1 MVNLLTKF
9 NKSCVKWNR
18 LESMTQNYARNMST
32 SPLTQLSDEEQ
43 AMKDIVAKLAVEKI
57 QPLVKEMDEKNMLD
71 KSVIKALFDNGVR
84 L

>member
-1 MVNLLTKF
+1 MVNVLTKF

-18 LESMTQNYARNMST
+18 LEAMTQNYARNMST

-43 AMKDIVAKLAVEKI
+43 AMKDIVTKLAVDKI

>member
-1 MVNLLTKF
+1 
-9 NKSCVKWNR
+9 
-18 LESMTQNYARNMST
+18 MTQNYARNMST